1 MQFKLKRPV
10 KSPVGIGQTIES
22 VTLRELTCD
31 DMVEGFSASDKISKQ
46 IKAMVV
52 RCSNLLSEEIGCLAA
67 ADYVMLADY
76 VARQLNGEDVSDPKE
91 HSTTPSS

>member
-1 MQFKLKRPV
+1 MEFKLKRPV
-10 KSPVGIGQTIES
+10 KSPVGIGSKIES

-31 DMVEGFSASDKISKQ
+31 DMVEGFSSSDKIHKQ

-52 RCSNLLSEEIGCLAA
+52 RSSNLLPEEIGCLAA

-76 VARQLNGEDVSDPKE
+76 VRRQIDGEDVDDPKE
-91 HSTTPSS
+91 STPSS